1 MDIFATILSATNTQL
16 PDDRTLDGR
25 DLLPM
30 LTSDAASPHDVIFG
44 QLGAKL
50 STIRDARWKLHILA
64 PGRMALRAEAD
75 GTWRDPRAPD
85 GVTILAPFEQY
96 NLDSPPGPAT
106 GVASGPMQL
115 FDLQTDPGEQNDVAQ
130 EHPEEAKRLTTLY
143 QATNKEVPAVE
154 VVKRVPIK

>member
-106 GVASGPMQL
+106 GVRSVSGASLRRYHVCCGVSRMQ
-115 FDLQTDPGEQNDVAQ
+115 PYPNDSSRCAIAGLSRPNVFT
-130 EHPEEAKRLTTLY
+130 RTT
-143 QATNKEVPAVE
+143 
-154 VVKRVPIK
+154 